1 MDRAVTQDEVRLRK
15 GSSLKDRLIRASLG
29 VFVLLFAVPAFVS
42 WNWADQL
49 PSLAVVIA
57 LPLGCFL
64 LGVAAL
70 EQNVAWII
78 TRNGIVIGEQRPL
91 GKVQKTFIPDRDLSH
106 IEVRRGG
113 IANPFSYALA
123 CRLASGDLLISP
135 PLPDVTR
142 VNATSATIARLLG
155 LREIA
160 PVDNP
165 LEATNAEMRLGKQVK
180 PERGR
185 LVLFLV
191 AMVAGVCGLLFA
203 AAFWQGDVF
212 SERAIVLWSLGLIV
226 ALGFYKY
233 AHRLAGT
240 CWMIRDGGVRVE
252 RIALNGRHR
261 ADTIKSGD
269 VESIDIERGNSKGDR
284 HVITIR
290 LRTGQRFRSPDI
302 TGEDQANAVRAEI
315 IRRLEIR
322 SQESSA

>member
-1 MDRAVTQDEVRLRK
+1 MDRTVTQDEVRLRK
-15 GSSLKDRLIRASLG
+15 GSSLKDRLIRAGLG
-29 VFVLLFAVPAFVS
+29 VFVLLFAVPAFVN
-42 WNWADQL
+42 WNWAQQL
-49 PSLAVVIA
+49 PNLAVLFA

-78 TRNGIVIGEQRPL
+78 TRNGILIGEQRPL
-91 GKVQKTFIPDRDLSH
+91 GQVQKTLIRNRDLSNM
-106 IEVRRGG
+106 EVRRGS
-113 IANPFSYALA
+113 IATPFSFTLA

-142 VNATSATIARLLG
+142 VNATCATIARLLG
-155 LREIA
+155 LQEIA

-165 LEATNAEMRLGKQVK
+165 LEATNAEMRLGKPVK
-180 PERGR
+180 PGRGR
-185 LVLFLV
+185 LVRLVV
-191 AMVAGVCGLLFA
+191 AMVAVVCGLLFA

-240 CWMIRDGGVRVE
+240 CWMIRDGELRAE
-252 RIALNGRHR
+252 RIALNGRHC
-261 ADTIKSGD
+261 ADTIRSGD
-269 VESIDIERGNSKGDR
+269 VESTDIERGNSKGDR

-290 LRTGQRFRSPDI
+290 LRTGVRFRSPDI
-302 TGEDQANAVRAEI
+302 AGEDHANAVRAEI
-315 IRRLEIR
+315 IRRLKIQ
-322 SQESSA
+322 SQDHSA